1 MRNFSFVFLPV
12 LFFSL
17 LVTESAMAQNI
28 RPIRDDVGFC
38 WRPNE
43 MNELMSYLDKHHKS
57 KKEFSAENLVAG
69 ISPHDDYLYAAQI
82 YYPLY
87 KLIKAKEVVIFGV
100 THGTVR
106 KALKDPRNILFL
118 DDYDYWRGPYGNVS
132 ISPLREYIKDNL
144 NEEYFQV
151 NDKAQ
156 DIEHSIEALVPFLQY
171 YNRKVKITPIMV
183 THMPFVRMDAISDK
197 LSDIISD
204 YMKKNKLKPG
214 RDIFFLISSDAD
226 HYGKDFD
233 NAPYGED
240 KSAHLKGT
248 NADKQIA
255 KAAFSGGLTKDKI
268 EELTNNL
275 WGKPASKDFVS
286 PLWCGMYSIP
296 FGLLATEKTIK
307 KATGKNLIGKVFG
320 YSDSKTEGVIPI
332 TDTYMG
338 LTAPFSY
345 KHWVGY
351 VSAGF
356 YLK

>member
-1 MRNFSFVFLPV
+1 MKFFSFVFFTSLIF
-12 LFFSL
+12 LFL
-17 LVTESAMAQNI
+17 MTDYAMAQNI

-38 WRPNE
+38 WRPGE
-43 MNELMSYLDKHHKS
+43 MNELMSYLDKHREGI
-57 KKEFSAENLVAG
+57 KEFGGENLVAG
-69 ISPHDDYLYAAQI
+69 ISPHDDYLYAGKI
-82 YYPLY
+82 YFPLY

-106 KALKDPRNILFL
+106 KALNDPRNILFL
-118 DDYDYWRGPYGNVS
+118 DDYDYWHGPYGNVS
-132 ISPLREYIKDNL
+132 ISPLREYIKSKLDIG
-144 NEEYFQV
+144 YFRI

-171 YNRKVKITPIMV
+171 YNRSVKITPIMV
-183 THMPFVRMDAISDK
+183 THMPFVRMDAITDK
-197 LSDIISD
+197 LSDIISE
-204 YMKKNKLKPG
+204 YMKKNNLKPG

-226 HYGKDFD
+226 HYGKDFN

-240 KSAHLKGT
+240 KSAHTKGT
-248 NADKQIA
+248 NADKMIA
-255 KAAFSGGLTKDKI
+255 KEAFSDKLTKEKI
-268 EELTNNL
+268 EKLTDNL
-275 WGKPASKDFVS
+275 WGRPESKDYVS

-307 KATGKNLIGKVFG
+307 KATGKNLSGKVFA

-332 TDTYMG
+332 TDTHMG

>member
-1 MRNFSFVFLPV
+1 
-12 LFFSL
+12 
-17 LVTESAMAQNI
+17 MAQNI

-38 WRPNE
+38 WHPNE
-43 MNELMSYLDKHHKS
+43 MNELMSYLDSHNKGG
-57 KKEFSAENLVAG
+57 KEFSSENLVAG
-69 ISPHDDYLYAAQI
+69 ISPHDDYLYAAKI

-106 KALKDPRNILFL
+106 KALNDPRNILFF
-118 DDYDYWRGPYGNVS
+118 DDYDFWHGPYGNVS
-132 ISPLREYIKDNL
+132 ISPLREFIKSRLDTQ
-144 NEEYFQV
+144 YFEV

-183 THMPFVRMDAISDK
+183 THMPLVRMDAISDN
-197 LSDIISD
+197 LSDIISE
-204 YMKKNKLKPG
+204 YMKKNKMKPG
-214 RDIFFLISSDAD
+214 KDIFFLISSDAN
-226 HYGKDFD
+226 HYGKDFN

-240 KSAHLKGT
+240 KSAHTKGT
-248 NADKQIA
+248 TVDKQIA
-255 KAAFSGGLTKDKI
+255 KAAFEGKLNQDKI
-268 EELTNNL
+268 KELTNNL
-275 WGKPASKDFVS
+275 WGKPESKDYVS

-296 FGLLATEKTIK
+296 FGLLTTEKTIK
-307 KATGKNLIGKVFG
+307 KATGKSLTGKIFG
-320 YSDSKTEGVIPI
+320 YSDSKTAGVIPI
-332 TDTYMG
+332 TDTHMG